1 MDESFFDRIS
11 FAINSS
17 NLEKVLPNFD
27 VGFVRVKIREDTSCS
42 FTVRSSANCVWNFKT
57 TLEVLK
63 IRTLPRVYVKL
74 STDIQIIHKIWTI
87 AKYNNEGQ
95 VLVSIFFATAVWPRL
110 AIFKVF
116 FFAVSVI
123 FAVGVWVSSVNGDV
137 ASTLTISLA
146 S

>member
-27 VGFVRVKIREDTSCS
+27 VGFVRVKIREDAPRS

-74 STDIQIIHKIWTI
+74 STDI
-87 AKYNNEGQ
+87 
-95 VLVSIFFATAVWPRL
+95 
-110 AIFKVF
+110 
-116 FFAVSVI
+116 
-123 FAVGVWVSSVNGDV
+123 
-137 ASTLTISLA
+137 
-146 S
+146 